1 MSTLPNTQLEGW
13 VAMSEYYDVYTKEH
27 VIVLDDKEDGELI
40 NYLSKILRE
49 DRLRKEASHV

>member
-1 MSTLPNTQLEGW
+1 LPNSQLEEW
-13 VAMSEYYDVYTKEH
+13 VAMSEYYDTYTKEH